1 MRQIEGRK
9 QNDLLADDMT
19 LYTDNLK
26 DSTKKMFRIKKQMR

>member
-19 LYTDNLK
+19 LYTDNLEE
-26 DSTKKMFRIKKQMR
+26 STKKMFRIKKQMQ